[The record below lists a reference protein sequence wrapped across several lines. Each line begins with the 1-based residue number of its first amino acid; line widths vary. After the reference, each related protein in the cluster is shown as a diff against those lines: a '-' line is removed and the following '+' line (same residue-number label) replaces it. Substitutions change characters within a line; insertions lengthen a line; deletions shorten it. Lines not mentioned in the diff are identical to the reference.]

1 MVKVGD
7 LMKLLIVEDEKTLN
21 KVISKRLESSGYTV
35 FSCFDGE
42 EALQTLMKESFD
54 VVVMDIMMPKL
65 SGIEV
70 LKEMKLKGIET
81 PVLFLTAKD
90 TVEDRVYGLDLGA
103 EDYLVKPFSFEEL
116 MARIRVILRSKSN
129 RNTNVLKISD
139 LCLDKMSHTVTR
151 SGNNI
156 VLSSK
161 EFDVLEYLM
170 KHQGEVLSR
179 ERIESDVWETE
190 YCGLTNVIDVYIRYL
205 RKKIDDDYDIKL
217 IHTIRGV
224 GYVLREEKYE

>member
-1 MVKVGD
+1 MGD

-21 KVISKRLESSGYTV
+21 KVISKRLESVGYEV

-42 EALQTLMKESFD
+42 EALNTLMTDSFD

-70 LKEMKLKGIET
+70 LKEMKEKDIDI

-116 MARIRVILRSKSN
+116 LARIRVILRSHTN
-129 RNTNVLKISD
+129 RFSHTLKIAD
-139 LCLDKMSHTVTR
+139 LELDKNSHIVTR
-151 SGNNI
+151 NGEVIN
-156 VLSSK
+156 LSAK
-161 EFDVLEYLM
+161 EFEVLEYLM

>member
-151 SGNNI
+151 NGNNI

>member
-1 MVKVGD
+1 MGD

-42 EALQTLMKESFD
+42 EALKTLMKESFD